1 MKLLIEISVNRH
13 LDSNKKV
20 SCVSC
25 LFIVPSGRSP
35 FDGMDNAE
43 PIDVP
48 FEKDWMPQS
57 LQVAIYENLALKIK
71 EFVKEIYPSIS
82 KSFNTSDNEHSAT

>member
-1 MKLLIEISVNRH
+1 MKLLIEISINRH
-13 LDSNKKV
+13 LDSDNKV
-20 SCVSC
+20 SCVPC
-25 LFIVPSGRSP
+25 LFTVPSGRFP
-35 FDGMDNAE
+35 IGGIDLVE

-57 LQVAIYENLALKIK
+57 LQIAIYENLALKIK

-82 KSFNTSDNEHSAT
+82 KSFNNSDNEHSAT